1 MNEKMTLFATLIILC
16 WSILIISWIVT
27 AISTKHTIESQKI
40 TKRLVY
46 GTLFFLGFCLLL
58 EGLNQPAPNHIIL
71 QHRSGFNQP
80 TSDFNQLIL
89 GFNQPIYPFYLN
101 LLPHSSE
108 ITFIGLLITIMGLSF
123 ALWARIVLGSNWSL
137 DVNFKEKHEL
147 IQQGPYAYVRHPIYS
162 ALLLM
167 FSGTAIAIGNLG
179 GFLGFPVLFISF
191 WIKLN
196 QEETLLIRHFKE
208 EYLNYKKKV
217 KALIPYL
224 L

>member
-1 MNEKMTLFATLIILC
+1 MIL
-16 WSILIISWIVT
+16 
-27 AISTKHTIESQKI
+27 
-40 TKRLVY
+40 
-46 GTLFFLGFCLLL
+46 
-58 EGLNQPAPNHIIL
+58 P
-71 QHRSGFNQP
+71 HRSGFNQP
-80 TSDFNQLIL
+80 MS

-101 LLPHSSE
+101 VLPHSSE
-108 ITFIGLLITIMGLSF
+108 ITFIGLMITIMGLSF
-123 ALWARIVLGSNWSL
+123 ALWARVVLGSNWSL

-147 IQQGPYAYVRHPIYS
+147 IQKGPYAYVRHPIYS

-191 WIKLN
+191 WIKLH

-217 KALIPYL
+217 KALIPYVL
-224 L
+224 